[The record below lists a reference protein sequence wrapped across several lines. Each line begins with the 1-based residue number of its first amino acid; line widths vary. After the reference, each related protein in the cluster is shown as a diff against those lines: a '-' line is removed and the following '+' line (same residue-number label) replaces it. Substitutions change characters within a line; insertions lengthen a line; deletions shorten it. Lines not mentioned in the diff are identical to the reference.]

1 MKNVKLYNIIIFFNS
16 FKTLDDKKLSLLIQN
31 KRQET

>member
-1 MKNVKLYNIIIFFNS
+1 MKNVKLYNIIILFNS